1 MPDLALAL
9 DQREVNT
16 SAPAPVVEAEVEGV
30 GLPRDA
36 AFVEEDC
43 FWPMPGKL

>member
-16 SAPAPVVEAEVEGV
+16 SGPGPAADAEVEGV
-30 GLPRDA
+30 GLPRVA

-43 FWPMPGKL
+43 FWPIPGKL